1 MIGSPG
7 SPISE
12 FVQFVDA
19 NISVFMD
26 LPIQLLAT
34 EEETNTVPTEN
45 STPTKE
51 SPTAPETF
59 KKNTRWTPEEAVDNL
74 FSKLGTYKSNSR
86 KILLKFCSSGL
97 KEDAELRL
105 RARRVRMNFVG
116 YAIGRFFGNDCNQFF
131 TDLRTNPSALG
142 ASFRDYVSKQN
153 QKS

>member
-105 RARRVRMNFVG
+105 RARSPSTNELCWLRNWPLFWQRLQPVYHRSS
-116 YAIGRFFGNDCNQFF
+116 NQPKC
-131 TDLRTNPSALG
+131 TG
-142 ASFRDYVSKQN
+142 SKFP
-153 QKS
+153 